1 MQCRRTHLHRA
12 VVCAL
17 KMSIYR
23 TGALSSTLVAALLL
37 IAPHRLP
44 APISEESA
52 PTPSPEQSATP
63 KPTPVAKSRATATPS
78 VIQSITRKSRH
89 AEKLNNATR
98 DAKLSPV
105 QPPKPEAPP
114 SQSVFDGTWKGSINL
129 VPARNWHGTG
139 RLIGTFNVELQVVG
153 DGTSVIEHCR
163 NASVPERSERDGKTI
178 RWQSNIFKDVSCS
191 LTPKPDGK
199 TALVM
204 FRNDFYGEPTGIF
217 EKSSSTP

>member
-1 MQCRRTHLHRA
+1 
-12 VVCAL
+12 
-17 KMSIYR
+17 MSIYR

-139 RLIGTFNVELQVVG
+139 RLIGTFNVELQVAG

-204 FRNDFYGEPTGIF
+204 FRNDFYGEPTGTF

>member
-1 MQCRRTHLHRA
+1 MQRWGAHLHRA

-23 TGALSSTLVAALLL
+23 TGALSSTLVAALVL
-37 IAPHRLP
+37 IAPHQLP

-139 RLIGTFNVELQVVG
+139 RLIGTFNVELQVAG

-163 NASVPERSERDGKTI
+163 NATVPERSERDGKTI

>member
-1 MQCRRTHLHRA
+1 
-12 VVCAL
+12 
-17 KMSIYR
+17 MSIYR

-63 KPTPVAKSRATATPS
+63 KPTPVAKSGATATPS

-139 RLIGTFNVELQVVG
+139 RLIGTFNVELQVAG